1 VKIALDA
8 MGSDTAP
15 SPEIEGTI
23 AALER
28 EDNLEIVLVGPKRKL
43 DSFRKEFRKIERI
56 ILQEASQ
63 VVGMHESPSE
73 VLKTKT
79 ESSISVGLSIL
90 KKGDV
95 DAFVSAG
102 NTGAVAA
109 FSIFSLGRIRGIE
122 RPALGAI
129 FPTPYG
135 QVLVLD
141 VGANVD
147 PKPIHL
153 TRYAVMGKIMSE
165 RVFNVSKP
173 RVALLNVGHEEGKGD
188 KFTQEAYSLL
198 SSAPINFLGNMEG
211 SDVFRDVADVIVTDG
226 FTGNIMLKFG
236 EGMGAAVL
244 SVLKDTAKRY
254 RWRSWFS
261 KKVFKEGLNYEKSG
275 GAILLGVEK
284 PVIVSHGRSSPEAI
298 KNALRLASFT
308 VQEGVVDA
316 IKKELGQ

>member
-1 VKIALDA
+1 

-28 EDNLEIVLVGPKRKL
+28 EDDLEIVLVGPKKKL
-43 DSFRKEFRKIERI
+43 DTVRKELRKVDRVGFF
-56 ILQEASQ
+56 EAPQ
-63 VVGMHESPSE
+63 VVGMDESPSE

-79 ESSISVGLSIL
+79 ESSIAVGLGML
-90 KKGDV
+90 KKDYA

-102 NTGAVAA
+102 NTGAVVA
-109 FSIFSLGRIRGIE
+109 FSIFSLGRIKGVE

-129 FPTPYG
+129 FPTPHG
-135 QVLVLD
+135 QILVLD
-141 VGANVD
+141 VGANVE

-153 TRYAVMGKIMSE
+153 ARYAVMGKIMSE
-165 RVFNVSKP
+165 RVYGVPEP
-173 RVALLNVGHEEGKGD
+173 RVALLNIGHEEGKGD
-188 KFTQEAYSLL
+188 KFTQEAYTHLVST
-198 SSAPINFLGNMEG
+198 PVNFIGNMES
-211 SDVFRDVADVIVTDG
+211 SDVFRNIADVIVTDG

-244 SVLKDTAKRY
+244 SVLKETARRY

-261 KKVFKEGLNYEKSG
+261 KKVFKDFIEGLNYEKSG

-284 PVIVSHGRSSPEAI
+284 PVIISHGRSSPEAI

-308 VQEGVVDA
+308 VREGVVDA
-316 IKKELGQ
+316 IKKELGN